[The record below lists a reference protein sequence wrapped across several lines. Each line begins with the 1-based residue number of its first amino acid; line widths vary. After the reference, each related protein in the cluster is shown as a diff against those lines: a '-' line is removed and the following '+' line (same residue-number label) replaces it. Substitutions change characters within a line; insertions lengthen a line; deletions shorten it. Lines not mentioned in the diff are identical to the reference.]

1 MYHPHEREYVA
12 GYCYG
17 KGRSHED
24 LALCQADDG
33 LCHDA
38 RHLCRCERRVLR
50 PGDDDSAG
58 YDGQCDARPF
68 GDRWRRHHAEG
79 RVGRHRRRLLALRDH
94 WFFTTA
100 IPGLFL
106 DNATIVHNG
115 FSAFSADLFDPSNA
129 LITTLCLGG
138 YAVPRS
144 AGGCGNLQAGGDR
157 SHTVGTAPHSYTFD
171 AQVIPL
177 PAAAWLLLSGV
188 AGLGA
193 LARRR
198 KVAAEA

>member
-1 MYHPHEREYVA
+1 MKISRFVRLTMASAMMLGISAVA
-12 GYCYG
+12 NAAFYDLGTTILPDTTG
-17 KGRSHED
+17 NASPGPSVTDGDVITLKGVW
-24 LALCQADDG
+24 DG
-33 LCHDA
+33 T
-38 RHLCRCERRVLR
+38 
-50 PGDDDSAG
+50 
-58 YDGQCDARPF
+58 DGACSPCVTD
-68 GDRWRRHHAEG
+68 
-79 RVGRHRRRLLALRDH
+79 

-115 FSAFSADLFDPSNA
+115 FSAFSADLLDPSNA
-129 LITTLCLGG
+129 VITSFVSGVTQYLVPLT
-138 YAVPRS
+138 AV
-144 AGGCGNLQAGGDR
+144 GTYKLVVTVTQ
-157 SHTVGTAPHSYTFD
+157 VGTAPHSYTFD